1 MRVKRLWGNRPGGKR
16 LGAKRLREEMGLGRN
31 DPDSLGC
38 PSYIRKLV
46 VPFAV
51 FLLPLQ
57 TKGLAAGH
65 HKSKMATSNGKPHFN
80 DSGEHFRDGKPCRAC
95 TDVKTWLKMTR
106 NEKKRKEV

>member
-16 LGAKRLREEMGLGRN
+16 LGAKRLREEMVLGRN

-51 FLLPLQ
+51 FLLRSVLIPQDTPSPGGVLLIFYIYI
-57 TKGLAAGH
+57 GLADFFG
-65 HKSKMATSNGKPHFN
+65 
-80 DSGEHFRDGKPCRAC
+80 
-95 TDVKTWLKMTR
+95 VKILKFSIFLGFQK
-106 NEKKRKEV
+106 NHYFFG